1 MGDEKEKIMEIEIEE
16 KEEIMVD
23 LQKHKPEEMKE
34 DDMDL
39 KTEMIEEMIEKV
51 DIKRKNVLI
60 EEDRK
65 VYLTCI

>member
-1 MGDEKEKIMEIEIEE
+1 LGDEKEKIMEIEIEE

>member
-1 MGDEKEKIMEIEIEE
+1 MEIEIEE